1 MGSAWP
7 PDRLRIE
14 AAVRCCGSNIARK
27 SLRLHCSSA
36 QLSIPWASRWQ
47 LACID
52 IKSQDFGI
60 DLTRFH
66 FLSRVF
72 PPSEI
77 IDSKGNGGLEA
88 TFGVGCFTVSL
99 CSAWFV
105 RAACA
110 CCCSAVRALPGIIFG
125 LHRSP
130 AHLAEASALISNR
143 GALEQPIRL

>member
-27 SLRLHCSSA
+27 NLRLHCSSA
-36 QLSIPWASRWQ
+36 QLSIPWESRWQ

-52 IKSQDFGI
+52 IRSQDFGI

-72 PPSEI
+72 PLSEI
-77 IDSKGNGGLEA
+77 IDSKGNARLGSNVWGGLFYRLIVLRLVRSRRLRLLLQCGSRVA
-88 TFGVGCFTVSL
+88 RNNL
-99 CSAWFV
+99 
-105 RAACA
+105 RAAPFS
-110 CCCSAVRALPGIIFG
+110 CSFG
-125 LHRSP
+125 RGECIDIKSRS
-130 AHLAEASALISNR
+130 S
-143 GALEQPIRL
+143 